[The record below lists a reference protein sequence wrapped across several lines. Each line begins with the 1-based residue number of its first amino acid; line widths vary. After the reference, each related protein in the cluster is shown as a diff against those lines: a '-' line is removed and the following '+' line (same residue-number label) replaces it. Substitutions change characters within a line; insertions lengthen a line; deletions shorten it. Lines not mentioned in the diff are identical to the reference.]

1 MRRGKA
7 SSVRT
12 HQAPM
17 SSFMAT
23 SVPSSWRHVCPPD
36 EVRHTLVAGQVVVLV
51 EPAQQG
57 QRPSPKGGMSRSP
70 TRSLP
75 AVMLPVTLAGT
86 VQVPSA

>member
-1 MRRGKA
+1 MTPH
-7 SSVRT
+7 SPFLF
-12 HQAPM
+12 QAPM

-70 TRSLP
+70 TTALP
-75 AVMLPVTLAGT
+75 ATMSELMSVGMLQLP
-86 VQVPSA
+86 